1 MRPETPQGLSPWL
14 VRDAS
19 PAGRSGATAWKR
31 RNAVVDGAVT
41 AVATG
46 GNMPTNTPPNQETVE
61 REPRGKRSAPEEP
74 RPAPSKG
81 AAEADAAQQ
90 REREKRIERF
100 RER

>member
-1 MRPETPQGLSPWL
+1 METPQR
-14 VRDAS
+14 VI
-19 PAGRSGATAWKR
+19 
-31 RNAVVDGAVT
+31 DGAVT

-46 GNMPTNTPPNQETVE
+46 GNMPTNTPPNRKTVE

-81 AAEADAAQQ
+81 ADADAAQQ